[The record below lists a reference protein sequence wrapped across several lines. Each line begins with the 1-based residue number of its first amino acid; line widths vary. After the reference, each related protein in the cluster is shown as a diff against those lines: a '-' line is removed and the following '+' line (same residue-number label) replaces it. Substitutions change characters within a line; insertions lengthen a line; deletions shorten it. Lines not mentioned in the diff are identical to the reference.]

1 MPPTWLGQV
10 TSSVDFGPLK
20 GFVSNVE
27 LVNIIESFPGV
38 ADTAVTTDDVNR
50 FLTSDVGSSVVRP
63 GVWCADF
70 GLGILGLKTRLL
82 VGWLSPGV
90 G

>member
-1 MPPTWLGQV
+1 VPPAWLGQV

-50 FLTSDVGSSVVRP
+50 FLASDVGGSVVCP
-63 GVWCADF
+63 GVWCTDF
-70 GLGILGLKTRLL
+70 GFGILGLKTRLL
-82 VGWLSPGV
+82 VRWLSPRV